1 MLGEDGD
8 GEDEGEA
15 EEDGEANAGVAAGAD
30 GVDGVVAAGGVDE
43 AAVGAQQLRLVGLKG
58 EPALGAV
65 GQRAVAVVG
74 VVPVVEGGGV
84 EVDAAEDGVGLVVA
98 AGEGEQ
104 VAGVE
109 DVELDDHCASRR
121 GSAVVSGGRLS
132 SSPERGCR
140 APSKGLA
147 APDVVQ
153 PRRLQ
158 PRRRNSAF
166 SRTVMPMLVFTSGPR
181 STSPNQIGR
190 WQGRGP
196 QWGGLRD
203 KEAVKREKIWKK
215 RKRCDVGT
223 NWIGT
228 HGVRR
233 TTDAEPAANRQWRSL
248 RSTVRSTVR
257 VTVPIG
263 SSPHGPSSKFQA
275 GCGNYPLERCVRPSA
290 VRARTSY
297 EVLRTCHRDRH
308 RRLRHGGEKPP
319 SFDAL

>member
-233 TTDAEPAANRQWRSL
+233 TTDAEPAANRQWRTKYRKKYSKSDSANRVESARPQQQISGGL
-248 RSTVRSTVR
+248 RQLSARALRKTQCGKSTYFVRSTSYL
-257 VTVPIG
+257 PPG
-263 SSPHGPSSKFQA
+263 SAPAAP
-275 GCGNYPLERCVRPSA
+275 
-290 VRARTSY
+290 ARWRKATL
-297 EVLRTCHRDRH
+297 V
-308 RRLRHGGEKPP
+308 
-319 SFDAL
+319 